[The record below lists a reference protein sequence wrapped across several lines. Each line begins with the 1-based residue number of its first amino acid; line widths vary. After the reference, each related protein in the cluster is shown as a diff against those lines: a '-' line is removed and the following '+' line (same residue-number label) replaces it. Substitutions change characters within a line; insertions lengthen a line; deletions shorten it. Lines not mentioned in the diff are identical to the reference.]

1 MGRESAQPSE
11 RSPAAAIA
19 RCTEAATNRH
29 VRLLKQP
36 TSEWPVF
43 RPKGNVN
50 FSERRLWGV
59 QSLPRLVRATA
70 LGRTYCQ
77 WRTCQPGRANGV
89 PQLHH
94 PRGVGCINV
103 VSGKPNTIPGVLEHA
118 LLVMRFRTRTA
129 VTHRKEEIKLAR
141 KRKLTRALSVRPVPE
156 RFSTSSDAQRKI
168 RIACSGLGDLL
179 I

>member
-1 MGRESAQPSE
+1 MAGLRRFIWSNLWTRNIWDKLTSRGHQDWPDK
-11 RSPAAAIA
+11 
-19 RCTEAATNRH
+19 ATNR
-29 VRLLKQP
+29 Q
-36 TSEWPVF
+36 SGF
-43 RPKGNVN
+43 VN
-50 FSERRLWGV
+50 TV
-59 QSLPRLVRATA
+59 P

-77 WRTCQPGRANGV
+77 WRTCQPGHGQRV

-141 KRKLTRALSVRPVPE
+141 KRKPTRALSVRPVPE

>member
-1 MGRESAQPSE
+1 MHKCG
-11 RSPAAAIA
+11 
-19 RCTEAATNRH
+19 
-29 VRLLKQP
+29 
-36 TSEWPVF
+36 F
-43 RPKGNVN
+43 RQAEHY
-50 FSERRLWGV
+50 S
-59 QSLPRLVRATA
+59 
-70 LGRTYCQ
+70 
-77 WRTCQPGRANGV
+77 
-89 PQLHH
+89 
-94 PRGVGCINV
+94 
-103 VSGKPNTIPGVLEHA
+103 GVLEHA